1 VAVHAIP
8 DQVVSV
14 SELGLNGELAY
25 LTKSKEVIFINLL
38 GVNFTAPIITAT
50 HARPLAR
57 NGENSNCNDTLSAQC
72 KHCGEHFMPP
82 SHVSAAITNLV
93 RDVGPDQSPCL
104 ELPREAWADP
114 HLLTECPHCSQSLR
128 FSPFITD
135 TQKLQ
140 ELAQISE
147 QQLTF
152 REDVRELIRLM
163 RIVPLCWVAASV
175 LAAVTDGG
183 VWVSR
188 ILRAPVHGLIV
199 GYPVFSIQAFRF
211 IRPAL
216 TSKEKNLAAL
226 ILAVVPIIFG
236 LLVFSVW
243 PFEWGWF
250 YLLGNHARFD
260 FNMLAS
266 KALLVGFI
274 LWVLIDVR
282 VRPQT
287 IDNRV
292 RTILR
297 WVFWGSILII
307 TSPAAVTAGI
317 LLVLQILLFVL
328 AMRSLLSRDLDR

>member
-1 VAVHAIP
+1 
-8 DQVVSV
+8 
-14 SELGLNGELAY
+14 
-25 LTKSKEVIFINLL
+25 
-38 GVNFTAPIITAT
+38 
-50 HARPLAR
+50 
-57 NGENSNCNDTLSAQC
+57 
-72 KHCGEHFMPP
+72 
-82 SHVSAAITNLV
+82 
-93 RDVGPDQSPCL
+93 
-104 ELPREAWADP
+104 
-114 HLLTECPHCSQSLR
+114 
-128 FSPFITD
+128 
-135 TQKLQ
+135 
-140 ELAQISE
+140 
-147 QQLTF
+147 
-152 REDVRELIRLM
+152 
-163 RIVPLCWVAASV
+163 V

-183 VWVSR
+183 VWVRR